1 MGSLSADNRALMTS
15 RTKWWVLGVVLGVS
29 AIAGAAGLTVQRRN
43 AQQEAERQR
52 GKPAL
57 EFSRTDIVGLAE
69 ERLLELELCDEAGDS
84 SSSLSI
90 ASNLRLRNGV
100 PMGDANRCFEGVEGS
115 EGGGLGRVCSGMRL

>member
-1 MGSLSADNRALMTS
+1 MVVESALLKTRESNRSWPLSLL
-15 RTKWWVLGVVLGVS
+15 L
-29 AIAGAAGLTVQRRN
+29 
-43 AQQEAERQR
+43 
-52 GKPAL
+52 
-57 EFSRTDIVGLAE
+57 GLAE